1 MHYLLGLRNILR
13 YITEYKLLSVKYNST
28 EIKSI
33 SSLRERSQL
42 SLSSYLQGLYPQ
54 NKNLVENLNHVQ
66 LQLSVPT
73 VNISDSTI
81 EQKKIYL
88 NNDSLSNSMV
98 FIPLEVI
105 DLLNLKDCR
114 GGDGSLNIKSI
125 YDIVNEFNEKYKD
138 KFNQFK
144 DIEIAKKFVIILFQI
159 M

>member
-28 EIKSI
+28 EIKAI

-42 SLSSYLQGLYPQ
+42 SFSSHLKGLYPQ
-54 NKNLVENLNHVQ
+54 NKNLGENLNYVQ
-66 LQLSVPT
+66 LQLSDPT

-88 NNDSLSNSMV
+88 NNDSLPNSMV

-114 GGDGSLNIKSI
+114 GDGSLNIKSI

>member
-13 YITEYKLLSVKYNST
+13 YITEYKLLSEKYNST

-54 NKNLVENLNHVQ
+54 NKNLGEN
-66 LQLSVPT
+66 
-73 VNISDSTI
+73 
-81 EQKKIYL
+81 L
-88 NNDSLSNSMV
+88 NNDSLPNSMV
-98 FIPLEVI
+98 FISLEVI

-114 GGDGSLNIKSI
+114 GDGSLNIKSI

-144 DIEIAKKFVIILFQI
+144 DIERAKNL
-159 M
+159 

>member
-28 EIKSI
+28 EIKAI

-42 SLSSYLQGLYPQ
+42 SFSSHLKGLYPQ
-54 NKNLVENLNHVQ
+54 NKNLGENLNHVQ
-66 LQLSVPT
+66 LQLSDPT

-88 NNDSLSNSMV
+88 NNDSLPNSMV

-114 GGDGSLNIKSI
+114 GDGSLNIKSI

>member
-28 EIKSI
+28 EIKAI

-42 SLSSYLQGLYPQ
+42 SFSSHLKGLYPQ
-54 NKNLVENLNHVQ
+54 NKNLGENLNYVQ
-66 LQLSVPT
+66 LQLSDPT

-88 NNDSLSNSMV
+88 NNDSLPNSMV

-114 GGDGSLNIKSI
+114 GDGSLNIKSI
-125 YDIVNEFNEKYKD
+125 YNIVNEFNEKYKD